1 MSKHPDF
8 TSQLAELKR
17 QLREATA
24 NGEDGKIRTLQNRIA
39 DLQGLSS
46 RTARAR
52 GTQGGIPPA
61 EQFSQ
66 SIIQGPN
73 VPRAPGE
80 LNVVPR
86 GSNSPS
92 DSLSP
97 GGVPDEFQRFIDQM
111 GEVGP
116 RTGEEEQQLRELF
129 EGSVPVDRAHLEG
142 PDNEIFTG
150 DIPSPN
156 ASAIATGVAG
166 AGALGGIG
174 LLLSQLLKGAGSAG
188 LQFAGAG
195 VGPLAQV
202 GGITTKGGN
211 RPPTFGE
218 TVGLDVFNPQ
228 GIGGRGGDPSA
239 ALNLRSAGGGLGR
252 ARRNR
257 ANTARRSAGF
267 STFSRRRTASPPP
280 RVGLSSRRAN
290 SIARRRKKKST
301 SSGRASETRRI

>member
-1 MSKHPDF
+1 MSEHPDF
-8 TSQLAELKR
+8 GAQLADLKR
-17 QLREATA
+17 QLREAIA

-97 GGVPDEFQRFIDQM
+97 GGVPDEFQDFIDRM

-116 RTGEEEQQLRELF
+116 RTGEEEQDLRDLF
-129 EGSVPVDRAHLEG
+129 EGSIPVPD
-142 PDNEIFTG
+142 P
-150 DIPSPN
+150 
-156 ASAIATGVAG
+156 SAIATGVAG
-166 AGALGGIG
+166 ATA
-174 LLLSQLLKGAGSAG
+174 
-188 LQFAGAG
+188 
-195 VGPLAQV
+195 V
-202 GGITTKGGN
+202 GGIAALFQRLLGGAA
-211 RPPTFGE
+211 TQG
-218 TVGLDVFNPQ
+218 GLQ
-228 GIGGRGGDPSA
+228 LASGLGGTAAGGAAGAANVLGLLPLLLGGDTPRPGA
-239 ALNLRSAGGGLGR
+239 AILGGW
-252 ARRNR
+252 
-257 ANTARRSAGF
+257 
-267 STFSRRRTASPPP
+267 
-280 RVGLSSRRAN
+280 
-290 SIARRRKKKST
+290 
-301 SSGRASETRRI
+301 